1 MTTLGFAI
9 LGLLARESL
18 SGYDVTQRMKG
29 RVGFFWGA
37 GHSQIYP
44 ELARL
49 EEGGLVT
56 HSVVEQ
62 RERPDKKVF
71 EITEKGLEAL
81 KGWATEPP
89 PRKPPKDE
97 LTLKAYSVWLADG
110 PEAARLFSEEGSRH
124 EEQLARYEEIRAWM
138 EREWAEDLGR
148 PDSPRF
154 ASYAALRRGI
164 LYERGNAEWC
174 RWLAGAVE
182 GKPDGAGKPE
192 GDGWR
197 GEGTKV
203 GEKGA

>member
-9 LGLLARESL
+9 LGLLAREPL

-49 EEGGLVT
+49 EEGGFVT

-71 EITEKGLEAL
+71 EITRAGLDAL
-81 KGWATEPP
+81 KEWASQPP
-89 PRKPPKDE
+89 PRKPTKDE
-97 LTLKAYSVWLADG
+97 LTLKAYSVWLVDG
-110 PEAARLFSEEGSRH
+110 EAAARLFSGEGRRH

-138 EREWAEDLGR
+138 EREWADDLGR

-164 LYERGNAEWC
+164 LHERGNAEWC
-174 RWLAGAVE
+174 RWLAGAVKGDPAST
-182 GKPDGAGKPE
+182 GKPTKDAERGGA
-192 GDGWR
+192 R
-197 GEGTKV
+197 T
-203 GEKGA
+203 GA

>member
-18 SGYDVTQRMKG
+18 SGYDLTQRMKG

-49 EEGGLVT
+49 EEGGFVT

-71 EITEKGLEAL
+71 EITERGLEAL
-81 KGWATEPP
+81 KGWAAEPP

-110 PEAARLFSEEGSRH
+110 AEAARLFSDEGRRH
-124 EEQLARYEEIRAWM
+124 EEQLARYEEIRDWM
-138 EREWAEDLGR
+138 EREWADDVRR

-182 GKPDGAGKPE
+182 EKPEGAGKPE
-192 GDGWR
+192 KP
-197 GEGTKV
+197 GEESKRAK
-203 GEKGA
+203 EGA

>member
-1 MTTLGFAI
+1 MTTLGFAV

-49 EEGGLVT
+49 EEDGFVT

-62 RERPDKKVF
+62 KERPDKKVY
-71 EITEKGLEAL
+71 EITEKGLGAL
-81 KGWATEPP
+81 KEWATEPP
-89 PRKPPKDE
+89 RQKPVKDE

-110 PEAARLFSEEGSRH
+110 EDAARLFREAGRGH
-124 EEQLARYEEIRAWM
+124 EEKLAEYEGIRTWM
-138 EREWAEDLGR
+138 EREWADGLDD
-148 PDSPRF
+148 PASPRF
-154 ASYAALRRGI
+154 ASYATLRRGI

-174 RWLAGAVE
+174 RWLAETV
-182 GKPDGAGKPE
+182 AGK
-192 GDGWR
+192 
-197 GEGTKV
+197 T
-203 GEKGA
+203 GAPATS

>member
-9 LGLLARESL
+9 LGLLAREPL

-49 EEGGLVT
+49 EEGGFVT

-71 EITEKGLEAL
+71 EITGRGLDAL
-81 KGWATEPP
+81 KEWASQPP
-89 PRKPPKDE
+89 PRKPTKDE
-97 LTLKAYSVWLADG
+97 LTLKAYSVWLVDG
-110 PEAARLFSEEGSRH
+110 EAAARLFSEEGLRH
-124 EEQLARYEEIRAWM
+124 EEQLARYEEFRAWM
-138 EREWAEDLGR
+138 EREWADDLGR

-154 ASYAALRRGI
+154 GSYAALRRGI

-182 GKPDGAGKPE
+182 GDPESTGEPTKDGK
-192 GDGWR
+192 R
-197 GEGTKV
+197 GEART
-203 GEKGA
+203 GA